1 MRCEIKQLPEVGLV
15 VGAGD
20 GLDVAGL
27 SVGDGVGGVEGDVEG
42 ERVGPD
48 VGEVVGCGLG
58 SLVAGLSVGEEVTG
72 LSLGDVVGPQNE
84 WTARRT
90 LDIMF
95 LFYLW

>member
-1 MRCEIKQLPEVGLV
+1 MHSIVTIFERMLNDSRRYGLV

-48 VGEVVGCGLG
+48 VGEVVG
-58 SLVAGLSVGEEVTG
+58 
-72 LSLGDVVGPQNE
+72 
-84 WTARRT
+84 
-90 LDIMF
+90 
-95 LFYLW
+95 